1 VNLEKVV
8 PIFLNICKGN
18 PKLGRNPTRNNR
30 QLLEEEE
37 EEEEEEK

>member
-18 PKLGRNPTRNNR
+18 PKLGRNPKRNNKP
-30 QLLEEEE
+30 LLEEEE
-37 EEEEEEK
+37 EEK